1 MFLNFIKEKIT
12 VGHSQC
18 WIELLIGLK
27 NEILK
32 KFKEICRIMFSIN
45 KDCKSVSLFTIFKD
59 KYEGKN
65 ILRNGGLTL
74 TRKCQL
80 K

>member
-1 MFLNFIKEKIT
+1 MNIK
-12 VGHSQC
+12 
-18 WIELLIGLK
+18 WRLK
-27 NEILK
+27 MKNKENKVILK
-32 KFKEICRIMFSIN
+32 KFKEICRIIFSIN